1 MSLHEEIRTAERSLD
16 ELKRCAVRLE
26 RELGDRLD
34 VRRIR
39 SDIEHLRLSLSMLA
53 GSAGPEERA
62 GPGTPEMI
70 VVPDTPYD
78 RRLWTSDADDEG
90 LGVRDHH
97 AP

>member
-53 GSAGPEERA
+53 GSAPEQRSVPE
-62 GPGTPEMI
+62 PEMI